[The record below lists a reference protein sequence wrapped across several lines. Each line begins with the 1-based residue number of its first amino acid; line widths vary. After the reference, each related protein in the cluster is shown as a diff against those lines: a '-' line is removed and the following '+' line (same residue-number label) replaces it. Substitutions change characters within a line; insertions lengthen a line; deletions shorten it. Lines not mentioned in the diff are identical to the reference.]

1 MVVLQPNR
9 VVVTGLGVL
18 SPAGIGIGPFWDS
31 LTAGRSGIGPITRF
45 DARDFPTR
53 IAGEVKD
60 FDPGQWLDRKE
71 ARRMDRFAQFAVA
84 AAKMAVADAGLDL
97 ENVDPD
103 RMAVVFGSGIGGMQ
117 TFEEQARVLW
127 EKGPDRVSPFFVP
140 MMIGNMAPG
149 QISISL
155 NLHGPSLLVVTAC
168 ASSTNALGEAFKV
181 LQRGDADVAISG
193 GSEAAVTPLTVAG
206 FSAMKALSTRN
217 DEPSRAS
224 RPFERDRDGFVL
236 AEGAAVVILE
246 TLAHARRRGARIYAE
261 FVGYGSTADAYHIT
275 APDPEGNGAV
285 KAMTTALRDAGLEP
299 EQVSYIN
306 AHGTSTELNDK
317 LESLA
322 IKKVFGEY
330 AHRVAIS
337 STKSMTG
344 HVLGATG
351 AVELAACVLAIEHGV
366 VPPTI
371 NYENPDPD
379 CDLDY
384 VPNVARK
391 MPVEVAMSNSFGF
404 GGHNAS
410 VVVRRLQD

>member
-1 MVVLQPNR
+1 VAVLHPNR

-18 SPAGIGIGPFWDS
+18 SPVGIGIGPFWDS

-84 AAKMAVADAGLDL
+84 AAKMAVADAGLNL
-97 ENVDPD
+97 ENVDPG

-127 EKGPDRVSPFFVP
+127 EKGPGRVSPFFVP

-155 NLHGPSLLVVTAC
+155 KLRGPSLLVVTAC
-168 ASSTNALGEAFKV
+168 ASATNALGEAFRV
-181 LQRGDADVAISG
+181 LQRGDADIAISG

-217 DEPSRAS
+217 DEPLRAS

-236 AEGAAVVILE
+236 SEGAAVVTLE

-261 FVGYGSTADAYHIT
+261 FAGYGSTADAYHIT

-285 KAMTTALRDAGLEP
+285 RAMTMALRDAGLEP

-351 AVELAACVLAIEHGV
+351 AVELAACVLAIAHGI

-410 VVVRRLQD
+410 VVVRRLHD